1 MIQRPPRSTRTD
13 TRFPYTTPFRS
24 RKPHPVAPDGEAAVG
39 VAIVQHDQ
47 RIGSGARQGYAHAHF
62 AGGRNLALDA
72 DDLLAAFEEL
82 GRIRPIGLD
91 PEIDRKSVV
100 KGKSVSVRVDLGG
113 RRIIK
118 KKTKDNK
125 IDYKQVTTT

>member
-62 AGGRNLALDA
+62 AGGRNLALAA

-82 GRIRPIGLD
+82 GRIRPLGLD
-91 PEIDRKSVV
+91 HEIADAILESVPMPARGGFARSEERRV
-100 KGKSVSVRVDLGG
+100 GYEGVRTCSSRGPP
-113 RRIIK
+113 
-118 KKTKDNK
+118 
-125 IDYKQVTTT
+125 YS

>member
-91 PEIDRKSVV
+91 PELSDAILESVH
-100 KGKSVSVRVDLGG
+100 KIGKASFRERACTYG
-113 RRIIK
+113 
-118 KKTKDNK
+118 
-125 IDYKQVTTT
+125 